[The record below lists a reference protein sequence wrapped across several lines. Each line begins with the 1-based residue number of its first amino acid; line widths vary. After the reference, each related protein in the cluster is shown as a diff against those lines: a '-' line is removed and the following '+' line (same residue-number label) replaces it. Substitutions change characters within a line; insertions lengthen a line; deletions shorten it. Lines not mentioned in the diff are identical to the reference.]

1 MANKL
6 PFPLSLLLLDAAGA
20 VLAGLGAGSEFA
32 GIEVIPLGFPHNG
45 ALLMVIGVAMMLPM
59 IWHVIGFTRARLQEP
74 AAPDDDR
81 PQPPAVRRH

>member
-1 MANKL
+1 
-6 PFPLSLLLLDAAGA
+6 
-20 VLAGLGAGSEFA
+20 
-32 GIEVIPLGFPHNG
+32 
-45 ALLMVIGVAMMLPM
+45 MVIGVAMMLPM